1 MNDFKRALSEVE
13 EKKLLNDMSNED
25 LISRNLLIEH
35 NLRLVHHIAKKF
47 EHMKEDFD
55 DLLSIGVQG
64 LIKAIDTFAIDK
76 GFRLT
81 TYAARCIENEI
92 LMYLRSK
99 KDYNYEASEA
109 LPEFEIQKF
118 ISSNN
123 LPLKIHNATDDILL
137 FKHIDKLIVF
147 INDIVKTLKTSLALQ
162 LSIMK
167 SDDNYLT
174 IQLDSIIK
182 DPYLY
187 EINIFTIVF
196 SILDSEET
204 KFEMVYNF
212 ESTVV
217 SDIDLLQ
224 PYISEAIAEA
234 LDKGSNHSNI
244 SLPPLL

>member
-1 MNDFKRALSEVE
+1 
-13 EKKLLNDMSNED
+13 
-25 LISRNLLIEH
+25 
-35 NLRLVHHIAKKF
+35 
-47 EHMKEDFD
+47 
-55 DLLSIGVQG
+55 
-64 LIKAIDTFAIDK
+64 
-76 GFRLT
+76 
-81 TYAARCIENEI
+81 
-92 LMYLRSK
+92 
-99 KDYNYEASEA
+99 
-109 LPEFEIQKF
+109 
-118 ISSNN
+118 
-123 LPLKIHNATDDILL
+123 
-137 FKHIDKLIVF
+137 
-147 INDIVKTLKTSLALQ
+147 
-162 LSIMK
+162 MK

-196 SILDSEET
+196 SIIDSEET